1 MKRAGIWFW
10 LSWKRYL
17 HRVSFLVI
25 LLLLPVGAFFIRS
38 MEKREGTEIRI
49 AVCVEQDIL
58 SEEDGRQVM
67 QQGQAPLEQELLSDL
82 LSREGT
88 GGMFRFYLCDS
99 EDDVKEEV
107 ASRRAECGY
116 VIASGLQEK
125 LDASKYKRCIR
136 VYSAP
141 STVTAELSSEVVF
154 AALIRRYDRELF
166 LQYVETGE
174 AFAPI
179 SSQMQTAA
187 LREESSA
194 LYDAWMKDGGT
205 FRFVYEQEHEGAE
218 GYENGKRDEGSES
231 YGNGK
236 GDEGSESYEN
246 GKRDEEAGISG
257 NGQENG
263 VMLFP
268 VRGIVSVYVFIIGI
282 YGAAISLTDEKKGLY
297 HMLPADSRIPCQIA
311 SILGPVALAAVSG
324 LAALASGGC
333 LAGVLRELLTM
344 AGYGAAVTICAWM
357 IRQICRRDTVV
368 CCLIPFFLIG
378 SLVFCPVI
386 VDVGRYIPALD
397 LAGRCFLPWYYL
409 KMF

>member
-17 HRVSFLVI
+17 HRGSFLVI
-25 LLLLPVGAFFIRS
+25 LLLLPVGAFFIRNL
-38 MEKREGTEIRI
+38 EKKEGTEIRI
-49 AVCVEQDIL
+49 AVCVEQDSL
-58 SEEDGRQVM
+58 SSGENNQVINQAA
-67 QQGQAPLEQELLSDL
+67 QQGQTNLGQEQTSLEQELLNDL
-82 LSREGT
+82 LSREGAE
-88 GGMFRFYLCDS
+88 GMFKFYLCDR
-99 EDDVKEEV
+99 EDDVKAEV

-116 VIASGLQEK
+116 VIASGLREK
-125 LDASKYKRCIR
+125 LDAKKYKRCIR

-174 AFAPI
+174 AFAAV
-179 SSQMQTAA
+179 SGQMQADA
-187 LREESSA
+187 LREESGE

-205 FRFVYEQEHEGAE
+205 FHFVYEQDHVETENNGNGEVSAGAE
-218 GYENGKRDEGSES
+218 NHG
-231 YGNGK
+231 
-236 GDEGSESYEN
+236 
-246 GKRDEEAGISG
+246 A
-257 NGQENG
+257 
-263 VMLFP
+263 MLFP

-297 HMLPADSRIPCQIA
+297 HMLPAGSRIPCQIA

-333 LAGVLRELLTM
+333 LNGVLRELLTM
-344 AGYGAAVTICAWM
+344 AGYAAAVTICAWA
-357 IRQICRRDTVV
+357 IRQLCRRDTVV

-378 SLVFCPVI
+378 SLVLCPVI